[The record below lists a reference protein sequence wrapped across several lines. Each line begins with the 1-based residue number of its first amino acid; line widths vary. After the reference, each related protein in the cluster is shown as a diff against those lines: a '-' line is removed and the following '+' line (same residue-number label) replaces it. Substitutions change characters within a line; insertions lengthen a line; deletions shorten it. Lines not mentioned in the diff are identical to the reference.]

1 MDDDKEHWVSFKYE
15 RLLNLCY
22 WCGRLTHIDKDCE
35 KWFESEGSLQPE
47 DQQFGAWLRALPFV
61 AACKNVVA
69 VPGFFAKKKMAS
81 SAQNAPASPS
91 HPNERNLPLVSE
103 SGNNRPTTI
112 NALCANMGSH
122 TIHGG
127 TTAVS
132 ANSDLTDADAVQKP
146 TPQKDFEHLIREI
159 DKDINLFECGK
170 VQDGPSDVNGREH
183 LAEGESQPFIYSN
196 PNTEQTQIQ
205 PIQPTIVYDITKQ
218 DPQTHSTRAQEG
230 KKWTRILRPPIFSEL
245 QDSSPIIGKRSPPS
259 LPEYNSP
266 TKRRAIEAPLSDENP
281 IPTAAADHQPRRQ
294 Q

>member
-1 MDDDKEHWVSFKYE
+1 MKFLKAVTGHGIDPLQWNS
-15 RLLNLCY
+15 LL
-22 WCGRLTHIDKDCE
+22 
-35 KWFESEGSLQPE
+35 P
-47 DQQFGAWLRALPFV
+47 
-61 AACKNVVA
+61 
-69 VPGFFAKKKMAS
+69 KKKMAS
-81 SAQNAPASPS
+81 LAQNAPASPS

-112 NALCANMGSH
+112 NAPCANMGSH

-132 ANSDLTDADAVQKP
+132 ANSDLTDADVVQKP
-146 TPQKDFEHLIREI
+146 TPQEDFEHLIREI
-159 DKDINLFECGK
+159 DKDINQFERGIM
-170 VQDGPSDVNGREH
+170 QDGPSDVNGREH

-196 PNTEQTQIQ
+196 PNTEQTQVQ
-205 PIQPTIVYDITKQ
+205 PIQPTTVYDITKQ